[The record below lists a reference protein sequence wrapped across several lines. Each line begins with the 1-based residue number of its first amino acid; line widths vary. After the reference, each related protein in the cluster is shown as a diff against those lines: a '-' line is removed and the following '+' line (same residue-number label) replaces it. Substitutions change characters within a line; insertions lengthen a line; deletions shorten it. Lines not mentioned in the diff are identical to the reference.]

1 MRWSSASDIA
11 VRLAAAPAPGSPVDS
26 RTALAASPSAGSVS
40 RNASG
45 ATIGRH
51 HECVARGQR
60 QPLCWDRQW
69 TGSVDPAAAFLDG
82 SRGRAYRGRGAG
94 LVRGGDLTQHLA
106 PGLAVRDL
114 VLVFGLAGDRRPRP
128 DAGPGTVLQPLV
140 GVGMRL
146 ARESWLAEE
155 PVFARHPRCPGPGN
169 RDAVVKLAPLQQ
181 GRR

>member
-26 RTALAASPSAGSVS
+26 RTALAASVLDRYRA
-40 RNASG
+40 NASG

-82 SRGRAYRGRGAG
+82 SRGGAYRARAAG

-128 DAGPGTVLQPLV
+128 DAGPGAVLQPLV
-140 GVGMRL
+140 GVGMR
-146 ARESWLAEE
+146 
-155 PVFARHPRCPGPGN
+155 
-169 RDAVVKLAPLQQ
+169 
-181 GRR
+181 